1 MTYRPIVS
9 RSTMRPRPGQR
20 LSIETLARSRCPSRG
35 GIWRIEAAVVVY
47 AKSEKRADKLLS
59 KMLDAVE
66 DELVTS
72 TATIEE
78 VADE

>member
-1 MTYRPIVS
+1 MNLPIAS
-9 RSTMRPRPGQR
+9 GSTMRPRRDDGP
-20 LSIETLARSRCPSRG
+20 SIETLARSRGPSRS

-59 KMLDAVE
+59 KMLDAIE

-72 TATIEE
+72 TAAIEE
-78 VADE
+78 VTDE